1 MFTQKLFPGIW
12 LHEQKHKKYNITIRG
27 KVFNNFFV
35 KRLKRINNSMQIY
48 LITFANKFYNKHY
61 QRSIEIISVVRDEL
75 VIRKF
80 QSAQLYIQL
89 HISNILEYDIL

>member
-35 KRLKRINNSMQIY
+35 KRLNRINNSMQIY

-61 QRSIEIISVVRDEL
+61 QRSIEIISVVRDE
-75 VIRKF
+75 KF

-89 HISNILEYDIL
+89 HISNILEYDTL